1 MAQEAYFKID
11 HTGTVSRVQ
20 IDRKDMLPEFYRAL
34 DCNSL
39 ENVRTVLRDVCLIVD
54 ECGKIKAPVKPV
66 NEYASCFYMGAINGL
81 DYICGDVIIAAIHL
95 VDGDPDWVPLT
106 SVELAMVIG
115 YLFGVGYPEQAQ
127 ELKRL
132 NGEAT

>member
-1 MAQEAYFKID
+1 MAQETYFKID
-11 HTGTVSRVQ
+11 HTGKVSRLQ

-34 DCNSL
+34 DCDSL

-54 ECGKIKAPVKPV
+54 ECGKIKTPAKPC
-66 NEYASCFYMGAINGL
+66 NEFASCFYMGAIAGL
-81 DYICGDVIIAAIHL
+81 DYISGDAIFSAIHL
-95 VDGDPDWVPLT
+95 VDGDPDWVPLN
-106 SVELAMVIG
+106 SVELATVIG

-132 NGEAT
+132 NGEST

>member
-1 MAQEAYFKID
+1 MAQETYFKID

-54 ECGKIKAPVKPV
+54 ECGKLSAPAKPV
-66 NEYASCFYMGAINGL
+66 NEYASCFYMGAISGL
-81 DYICGDVIIAAIHL
+81 DYISGDVIFAAIHL
-95 VDGDPDWVPLT
+95 VDGEPDWVPLT
-106 SVELAMVIG
+106 MRELVAVSHYLAGAG
-115 YLFGVGYPEQAQ
+115 YLEQAQ
-127 ELKRL
+127 ELIRL
-132 NGEAT
+132 NGEST